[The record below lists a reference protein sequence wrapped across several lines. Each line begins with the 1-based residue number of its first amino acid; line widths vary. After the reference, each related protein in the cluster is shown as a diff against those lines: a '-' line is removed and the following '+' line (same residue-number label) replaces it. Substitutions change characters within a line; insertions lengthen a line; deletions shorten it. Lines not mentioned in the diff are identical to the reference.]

1 MLSSSRRIC
10 QRPSPSTCG
19 VDFREDWRSK
29 VVVLVYN
36 EDGPVAF
43 SAPIEAAITAL
54 GRLFMVSIKFKG
66 VCLYFN
72 KSYHAMY

>member
-10 QRPSPSTCG
+10 PRPSPPTCG

-43 SAPIEAAITAL
+43 STPIEPAITAL
-54 GRLFMVSIKFKG
+54 GRLFMVSI
-66 VCLYFN
+66 
-72 KSYHAMY
+72 